1 MTYLLRKGWQLRV
14 AAQAGKGHLVNG
26 RSGNHRRVSASPG
39 ELLQFIADGSATT
52 RTALA
57 DLTGLARSTVSQ
69 RLEPLLEAG
78 FVHETDAGVS
88 TGGRPPVVLAFN
100 RSAGVVLAA
109 DLGVTHLRVG
119 VADLA
124 GELLAERLEPLDIDA
139 GPEVVLP
146 EVQRHF
152 DALLDE
158 VDHDTQSVR
167 GIGLGLP
174 GPVEFARGVAV
185 SPPIM
190 PGWHE
195 YPVTDTF
202 RERYDAPVLVD
213 NDVNVMALGEYGR
226 QWADRVDDLLFV
238 KVGSG
243 IGAGVIMGGRIHRG
257 AQGAAGDIGHIR
269 LAGADDVVCA
279 CSNVGCIEAVA
290 GGAAL
295 AARLQASGHTARTAS
310 DVVDLVKAGNREAIG
325 LVRAAGRDLGI
336 VLAGIVNLLNPAV
349 IVLGG
354 RLAAV
359 DEPLLAGVRES
370 LYSRSL
376 PLATRS
382 LQIVRSQLGEI
393 AGVTGAVDLVLD
405 HILAP
410 EAVDAQLLRTQADA
424 PAVSAS

>member
-1 MTYLLRKGWQLRV
+1 MAYLPGTRRPKVRREGTE
-14 AAQAGKGHLVNG
+14 GHLVNE
-26 RSGNHRRVSASPG
+26 RSDARSRRLTASPG

-69 RLEPLLEAG
+69 RLEPLLQAG

-100 RSAGVVLAA
+100 RTAGVVLAA
-109 DLGVTHLRVG
+109 DVGVTHVRVG

-124 GELLAERLEPLDIDA
+124 GELLAERFESLEIAA

-146 EVQRHF
+146 AVQRHF
-152 DALLDE
+152 DALLE
-158 VDHDTQSVR
+158 EIGHGPERVR
-167 GIGLGLP
+167 GVGVGLP

-195 YPVTDTF
+195 YPVTDGF

-213 NDVNVMALGEYGR
+213 NDVNVMALGEYER
-226 QWADRVDDLLFV
+226 QWAHRVDDLLFV

-269 LAGADDVVCA
+269 LAGADDAVCA

-295 AARLQASGHTARTAS
+295 AAQLQEQGHTARTAS
-310 DVVDLVKAGNREAIG
+310 DVVDLVKAGNREAMG
-325 LVRAAGRDLGI
+325 LVRGAGRDLGI

-382 LQIVRSQLGEI
+382 LQIVRSQLGEE
-393 AGVTGAVDLVLD
+393 AGVTGAVELVLD
-405 HILAP
+405 HILTP
-410 EAVDAQLLRTQADA
+410 EAVDAQLRTRADA

>member
-1 MTYLLRKGWQLRV
+1 MKR
-14 AAQAGKGHLVNG
+14 
-26 RSGNHRRVSASPG
+26 RSGGSSGRVSASPG

-57 DLTGLARSTVSQ
+57 DVTGLARSTVSQ
-69 RLEPLLEAG
+69 RLEPLLQAG

-124 GELLAERLEPLDIDA
+124 GDLLAERLEPLEIAA
-139 GPEVVLP
+139 GPDVVLP

-152 DALLDE
+152 DALLE
-158 VDHDTQSVR
+158 ETGHQPQSVR
-167 GIGLGLP
+167 GVGLGLP

-195 YPVTDTF
+195 YPVTDAL
-202 RERYDAPVLVD
+202 RDRYGAPVLVD
-213 NDVNVMALGEYGR
+213 NDVNVMALGEYER
-226 QWADRVDDLLFV
+226 HWADRVSDLLFV

-243 IGAGVIMGGRIHRG
+243 IGAGVVMGGRIHRG

-279 CSNVGCIEAVA
+279 CSNVGCVEAVA

-295 AARLQASGHTARTAS
+295 AARLQEQGHAARTAS
-310 DVVDLVKAGNREAIG
+310 DVVDLVRGGNRQAIG

-393 AGVTGAVDLVLD
+393 AGVTGAVELVLD
-405 HILAP
+405 HILTP
-410 EAVDAQLLRTQADA
+410 EAVDARLQAGTRS
-424 PAVSAS
+424 VSAS